1 LLDYLQGLHQSAP
14 LFAEFGV
21 TTEAQQ
27 QALATA
33 GPEALALLTDAKLRL
48 FNLRGEVGRD
58 PSRSSQL
65 QSSGLFS
72 RLFDEYDRRRTPY
85 FLAQAAYLVARL
97 PDDSS
102 YYQNLGKQTNPRIPD
117 QQSTPKRERAR
128 LLDLADRELAR
139 FTGDLG
145 GLSGVRDASVSLRA
159 RVMLARGRAE
169 PALRLLDELLDG
181 DDRGTAWLT
190 AGLARA
196 AAFWQEGKRESAID
210 GLNRLRADPTVSGD
224 LRYGLLVTDM
234 THRLMLAHAQQ
245 LPPNKR
251 DAAIARSYQPY
262 LQLLAGPLPG
272 EQVKALR
279 QFIYQR
285 WESTLG
291 DPGQTET
298 LPPVVRLAISQVL
311 RKKGQRII
319 EELDGLVERE
329 PDTDT
334 DTDADDSPL
343 REQAGSMLE
352 RAIKLAGTLTG
363 PQVDPAIRSQ
373 AMFNQAMAMHWTAPK
388 DPVNR
393 LKLTAI
399 LTDLADQM
407 PDQPVAE
414 DAIAAS
420 VLLLRELHRVQPTPP
435 EVKEAYERAAGVLF
449 SKFPTSAAADGER
462 LYYGYAVL
470 QAAGR
475 YRDAIRMYLRV
486 PFDHDD
492 YFQAQRQ
499 LLISLSALYK
509 QSEPTAGP
517 RVRRELS
524 AAMKRVTT
532 EAQQVQD
539 SLVNPDRA
547 RSARR
552 AAATARL
559 IGAELALGDR
569 EFDAV
574 LKNLDGFERAYP
586 GEDDLISQALE
597 YRIVALTDAG
607 RHEALA
613 VEAKRMLEDYPDQA
627 ASVIDHVLSQ
637 AELRI
642 ERLQVKAA
650 TADSVTRKSL
660 LDKAQGQ
667 ARAAAVLSGFL
678 LDWANTQSLDAGRLL
693 PFELIRAKTL
703 RLSGQVQP
711 AAEIL
716 RQLIHDFPDDAQV
729 MLEYAQT
736 LYDRGDEDSLIEAVR
751 WYDRLITGLGQ
762 PFPKEWWVAWMRR
775 LQINDRLN
783 EGTAEIPLRVRQLRM
798 TDPNLGGPVTK
809 RELERLEYKYSR

>member
-1 LLDYLQGLHQSAP
+1 MLDYLQGLHQSAP

-329 PDTDT
+329 PDT

-783 EGTAEIPLRVRQLRM
+783 EGTEEIPLRVRQLRM